1 MIDVDDLWHPDSY
14 SSSCASLVDHWSRHG
29 DEIQAED
36 LDQYLKKALGFKQNL
51 RRSQRCYPE
60 GTTKGVTRYTKNG
73 RYIDI
78 APDGRIISFGSE

>member
-1 MIDVDDLWHPDSY
+1 MVDIDNLWHPGSY
-14 SSSCASLVDHWSRHG
+14 SSSYASLVDHWSRHG
-29 DEIQAED
+29 DEVQAED

-51 RRSQRCYPE
+51 RRSQRSYPE
-60 GTTKGVTRYTKNG
+60 GNTKGVTRYTKNG